1 MAFKGRRPNFGE
13 DLVEQFKDSIE
24 LSTAEALA
32 AVDADLKDSSPVDS
46 GRFRASWFLVQSRG
60 GIPDT
65 NEVAPEPAKGKK
77 VKAPP
82 TINADELD
90 GGANS
95 TIISNLDYAQR
106 LCEQGWSKKVPED
119 WFTRIKQRWVAGG
132 YLDEAFRRNVK
143 LS

>member
-1 MAFKGRRPNFGE
+1 MAFKGLKPGFGV
-13 DLVEQFKDSIE
+13 DLVEQFKDSME
-24 LSTAEALA
+24 LSAAEAIA
-32 AVDADLKDSSPVDS
+32 AVDSDLKDASPVDS

-65 NEVAPEPAKGKK
+65 NQVAPEPPEGKK

-82 TINADELD
+82 PVNADSLD

-95 TIISNLDYAQR
+95 TVINNLPYAQR
-106 LCEQGWSKKVPED
+106 LCEQGWSKKVPEN
-119 WFTRIKQRWVAGG
+119 WFTNIKQRWESGK
-132 YLDEAFRRNVK
+132 YLDEAFRRNVN

>member
-1 MAFKGRRPNFGE
+1 MAFKGLKPGFGV

-32 AVDADLKDSSPVDS
+32 AVDADLKDASPVDS

-60 GIPDT
+60 GTPDT
-65 NEVAPEPAKGKK
+65 NEVVPEPAKGKK

-95 TIISNLDYAQR
+95 TIVNNLSYAQR
-106 LCEQGWSKKVPED
+106 LCEEGYSKKVPEN
-119 WFTRIKQRWVAGG
+119 WFTDIKQRWVAGK
-132 YLDEAFRRNVK
+132 YLDEAFRRNVN